1 MNAMPQLR
9 ITDINSRL
17 RHWTRRSSA
26 AVLVAALGTVL
37 FHSAV
42 QAYPQTRQGFYF
54 GLGLGTG
61 SADLGSGTAN
71 STRLSGSAG
80 SFRFGFTLNPNIA
93 LGLESNSWLKS
104 APDGLFGTTTLTLA
118 ASVFP
123 AEGLVLRAGVG
134 AGAEGGAGDG
144 LGGEAGSGLMVG
156 AAYEFR
162 VARSFALG
170 PQVDYN
176 RVKLNFVDRSFVNVG
191 LLMTWYFIPQ

>member
-104 APDGLFGTTTLTLA
+104 APDGLFGITTLTLA

-123 AEGLVLRAGVG
+123 AEGLVLRAGV
-134 AGAEGGAGDG
+134 GAEGGAGDG

>member
-1 MNAMPQLR
+1 M
-9 ITDINSRL
+9 
-17 RHWTRRSSA
+17 
-26 AVLVAALGTVL
+26 LVAALGTVL
-37 FHSAV
+37 FHGAV
-42 QAYPQTRQGFYF
+42 HAYPQTRQGFYF
-54 GLGLGTG
+54 GLGLGAG
-61 SADLGSGTAN
+61 SADTGFGTTN
-71 STRLSGSAG
+71 SPRLSGSAG
-80 SFRFGFTLNPNIA
+80 NFRLGFTLNPKLA

-104 APDGLFGTTTLTLA
+104 APDGIFALTTITLA

-123 AEGLVLRAGVG
+123 AEGLVLRAGAG

-144 LGGEAGSGLMVG
+144 IGGEAGSGLVIG

-176 RVKLNFVDRSFVNVG
+176 RVKLSFVDRSFVNVG